1 MARSTSQT
9 EPCHQL
15 KVKFDMKSIP
25 FAESYANPTGSP
37 IRELFPYLST
47 PGIISFA
54 GGYPSP
60 SLFDAEGLKEAGRRA
75 LEDSTRCLQY
85 GATEGSPALREAL
98 AELCAMRGIRRD
110 PAEFLITTGSQ
121 QAFDLLVRIF
131 IEHGNVVYV
140 ETPAYPAA
148 IQALRLAGARIQE
161 SPVDAEG
168 LQMDRLEALLKAAPA
183 QDRPKLLYTVPTF
196 SNPCGTLLSQDRRE
210 TLVRLAIEYN
220 FLIIEDD
227 PYGELTF
234 TSDPRTSLFEMGE
247 RIAGTDNPVIYLSS
261 LSKTVAPALRIGW
274 MIAPQDIL
282 RRCAVAKQTTDL
294 CTSPLAQLTAAEYL
308 RAGRYPGAVAR
319 ACAEYEKRM
328 RAMVGALSEELDGKI
343 SYVEPKGGMFVW
355 VESLVPVD
363 SKRLFQAAVDN
374 GVLYVPG
381 AAFYPT
387 HPNPNTMRLSYAAP
401 NVDEICEGVSRLAKA
416 FHFATQEA

>member
-1 MARSTSQT
+1 MN
-9 EPCHQL
+9 
-15 KVKFDMKSIP
+15 SIP
-25 FAESYANPTGSP
+25 FAASYANPAGSP
-37 IRELFPYLST
+37 IRELFPYLSQ
-47 PGIISFA
+47 PGIISLA

-60 SLFDAEGLKEAGRRA
+60 SLFDAEGLQEAGQRA
-75 LEDSTRCLQY
+75 LQDSAKCLQY

-98 AELCAMRGIRRD
+98 SELCATRGIQRD
-110 PAEFLITTGSQ
+110 PGEFLITTGSQ

-131 IEHGNVVYV
+131 IEPGDVVYV

-148 IQALRLAGARIQE
+148 IQALRLAGAHIQE
-161 SPVDAEG
+161 VPVDAEG
-168 LQMDRLEALLKAAPA
+168 LQMDRLEALLQAAPPA
-183 QDRPKLLYTVPTF
+183 DRPKLLYTVPTF
-196 SNPCGTLLSQDRRE
+196 SNPCGTLLSQERRE
-210 TLVRLAIEYN
+210 ALVRLAVEYN

-234 TSDPRTSLFEMGE
+234 SDDCPSPLFALGE
-247 RIAGTDNPVIYLSS
+247 LIAGTDNPVIYLSS

-282 RRCAVAKQTTDL
+282 RRCAIAKQTTDL

-308 RAGRYPGAVAR
+308 GSGRYPAAVAR
-319 ACAEYEKRM
+319 ACEEYKRRM
-328 RAMVGALSEELDGKI
+328 RAMVDALGSELDGKI

-387 HPNPNTMRLSYAAP
+387 HPNLNTMRLSYAAP
-401 NVDEICEGVSRLAKA
+401 SVAEIREGVACLGKAFRLA
-416 FHFATQEA
+416 TQ